1 MEPGSGP
8 PSSGPHTPGPSLW
21 PAGFAVGIACTLVG
35 LIVSWPAAA
44 AGVAITVLFGFL
56 WIRDLSGGYRSREVP
71 QIEPE
76 RRSVGDANGAAD
88 STPAVGMPR
97 LAAPETPTFP
107 RNKFLE
113 VSTLGLGGL
122 IGAVVT
128 LPVVGF
134 SIGPAFLDQGKD
146 DQDVGAVDD
155 FPEGEWRITS
165 FFTDPEAGEVSRR
178 TAYVRHNGMLGDVP
192 SVTIVSSRCAH
203 LGCPVQPNGPVDDE
217 ATETQNTD
225 QGEVT
230 RIPTQP
236 SGFGCPCHGGQYDTE
251 GNRTA
256 GPPVRA
262 LDRYEYR
269 IRNDRLLLGDTYSVG
284 GVDGEGKDAKISKY
298 RLATPGVHIDG
309 IEQLLY
315 PIPVPK

>member
-1 MEPGSGP
+1 MEPHGGEHKPHVP
-8 PSSGPHTPGPSLW
+8 PPSLW
-21 PAGFAVGIACTLVG
+21 PVGFAVGIVVLLLG
-35 LIVSWPAAA
+35 LIVGW
-44 AGVAITVLFGFL
+44 GIVLLGAVLAVGFGFL
-56 WIRDLSGGYRSREVP
+56 WIRDLAAGVDTSVP
-71 QIEPE
+71 DIEPE
-76 RRSVGDANGAAD
+76 RREVGTPQAAPIPANVGEA
-88 STPAVGMPR
+88 GMPLPDGDEEER
-97 LAAPETPTFP
+97 FP
-107 RNKFLE
+107 RSRFLE
-113 VSTLGLGGL
+113 GATLGFGGV
-122 IGAVVT
+122 IGGMIT
-128 LPVVGF
+128 LPVLGF
-134 SIGPAFLDQGKD
+134 TVLPAFVGQEKELV
-146 DQDVGAVDD
+146 DVGALDD
-155 FPEGEWRITS
+155 FPEGQWIITT
-165 FFTDPEAGEVSRR
+165 FLQDPDVGEVSRR